1 MDDLR
6 DTTQIRIIR
15 SEARHAILGEK
26 RDILDHIDRLGARLT
41 AEIREHFATKTDLTN
56 WKLEMHDHIEK
67 RTQKLLNEHV
77 RRDHRPSIVP
87 GGPYEPRPRMSKGQ
101 KATVWG
107 SLGGALIAA
116 AYAALKFFAAS
127 N

>member
-26 RDILDHIDRLGARLT
+26 RDILDAVDRLGVRLT

-67 RTQKLLNEHV
+67 RTQKVIDEHV
-77 RRDHRPSIVP
+77 RRDHRPSLVP
-87 GGPYEPRPRMSKGQ
+87 GGPYEPRPRMTRGQ
-101 KATVWG
+101 KAGVWG
-107 SLGGALIAA
+107 GAGGAILAIV
-116 AYAALKFFAAS
+116 YAIVEFLAKK
-127 N
+127 